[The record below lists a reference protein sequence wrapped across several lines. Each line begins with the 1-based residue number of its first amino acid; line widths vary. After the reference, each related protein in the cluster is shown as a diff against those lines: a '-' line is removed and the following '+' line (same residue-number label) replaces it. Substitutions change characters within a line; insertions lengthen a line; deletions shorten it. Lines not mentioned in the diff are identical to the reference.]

1 MEFRSQ
7 LKHTKISAFK
17 ARQVADLIRGK
28 KVEDAISM
36 LHFMPQK
43 ASTLFEN
50 VIKSAIANAEQASV
64 PAAPEDLVVKR
75 AYVDEGPTMKRIRFR
90 AQGRVNRIRKRTS
103 HITVVLEDVS
113 GGSAA
118 S

>member
-1 MEFRSQ
+1 
-7 LKHTKISAFK
+7 
-17 ARQVADLIRGK
+17 
-28 KVEDAISM
+28 M